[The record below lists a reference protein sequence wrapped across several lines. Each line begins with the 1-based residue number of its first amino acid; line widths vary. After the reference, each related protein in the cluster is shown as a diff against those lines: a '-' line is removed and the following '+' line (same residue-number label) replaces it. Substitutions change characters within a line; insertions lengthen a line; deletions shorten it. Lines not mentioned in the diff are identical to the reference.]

1 MKIPVRNPLV
11 LPVYVPSL
19 LLMFGNGMLIP
30 ILPLYAETF
39 SASYGLIGVV
49 LAAEGVGRLVV
60 ALPAGFLLGNFGR
73 KPVMVLGVS
82 CVALST
88 LALFWAQDIYEVVC
102 YRLAAGVG
110 GSLWHISCHAYLAD
124 AAPVFHRGRALSIF
138 GGIQRIGTFAG
149 PAAGGALGAHYS
161 LETPFLVFG
170 GLAALVVIIAAW
182 RFETEPSSEAR
193 HVRAGRLKPL
203 LTIFKTHFRELAI
216 AGSGQLFAQTIRAGR
231 HVVVPL
237 YAAGVIG
244 LDVQAIGWII
254 TISALVDMSL
264 FYPAGHVMD
273 RFGRK
278 FAMVPC
284 FLIQAVAMAAIPFTH
299 SFTGLLLATA
309 VLGMGNG
316 IGSGSMMTL
325 GADLAPRES
334 VGEFLG
340 AWRLVG
346 DTGHTGAPLVVGGI
360 ADLLG
365 LSPATFAIAGFG
377 LLAAGTFAFL
387 VPETLTDGA
396 SPGHAPHGDGR
407 DRPDAQKKPR
417 PWRCG

>member
-1 MKIPVRNPLV
+1 MTTSARNPLV
-11 LPVYVPSL
+11 LPVYVPCL

-30 ILPLYAETF
+30 ILPLYAKTF

-49 LAAEGVGRLVV
+49 LAAEGVGRLVG
-60 ALPAGFLLGNFGR
+60 ALPAGILIGNLGR
-73 KPVMVLGVS
+73 KSTMIVGVG

-88 LALFWAQDIYEVVC
+88 LALFWARDVYEVVA
-102 YRLAAGVG
+102 YRLVAGVG

-124 AAPVFHRGRALSIF
+124 AAPVYHRGRALSIF
-138 GGIQRIGTFAG
+138 GGIHRIGTFAG

-161 LETPFLVFG
+161 LETPFLVY
-170 GLAALVVIIAAW
+170 AALATAVVFIATIA
-182 RFETEPSSEAR
+182 FGAGSSRPAPTVGSG
-193 HVRAGRLKPL
+193 HLKRML
-203 LTIFKTHFRELAI
+203 GIFKSHFRELAT

-237 YAAGVIG
+237 YAADAIG

-264 FYPAGHVMD
+264 FYPAGQIMD

-284 FLIQAVAMAAIPFTH
+284 FLIQAFAMAAIPFTH
-299 SFTGLLLATA
+299 GFTGLLLATA
-309 VLGMGNG
+309 VLGLGNG
-316 IGSGSMMTL
+316 IGAGSMMTL
-325 GADLAPRES
+325 GADLAPGDS
-334 VGEFLG
+334 MGEFLG

-346 DTGHTGAPLVVGGI
+346 ETGHMGAPLVIGGI
-360 ADLLG
+360 ADLVG
-365 LSPATFAIAGFG
+365 LSPATLAIAGFG

-387 VPETLTDGA
+387 VPETLTD
-396 SPGHAPHGDGR
+396 
-407 DRPDAQKKPR
+407 RPAHDTSTRGSLKQ
-417 PWRCG
+417 

>member
-1 MKIPVRNPLV
+1 MTIPARNPLV

-30 ILPLYAETF
+30 ILPLYAKSF

-49 LAAEGVGRLVV
+49 LAAEGLGRLVG
-60 ALPAGFLLGNFGR
+60 ALPAGILLGNFGR
-73 KPVMVLGVS
+73 KPVMILGVS
-82 CVALST
+82 CVAVST
-88 LALFWAQDIYEVVC
+88 LALFWAQDINEVVY

-124 AAPVFHRGRALSIF
+124 ATPVLRRGRALSIF
-138 GGIQRIGTFAG
+138 GGIHRIGAFAG
-149 PAAGGALGAHYS
+149 PAAGGALGKYFT
-161 LETPFLVFG
+161 LEAPFLVFG

-182 RFETEPSSEAR
+182 WFETEPTPVTRQAR
-193 HVRAGRLKPL
+193 GGRLKPVL
-203 LTIFKTHFRELAI
+203 AVFKTHFRELAI

-237 YAAGVIG
+237 YAADVIG
-244 LDVQAIGWII
+244 LDVQAIGLII
-254 TISALVDMSL
+254 TVSALADMSL
-264 FYPAGHVMD
+264 FYPAGHIMD

-284 FLIQAVAMAAIPFTH
+284 FLVQAVAMAAIPLTQ
-299 SFTGLLLATA
+299 SFTGLLLATML
-309 VLGMGNG
+309 LGLGNG

-334 VGEFLG
+334 IGEFLG

-346 DTGHTGAPLVVGGI
+346 DTGHMGAPLVVGGI

-365 LSPATFAIAGFG
+365 LSPATFAIAAFG
-377 LLAAGTFAFL
+377 LQAAGTFAFL

-396 SPGHAPHGDGR
+396 SSGHS
-407 DRPDAQKKPR
+407 PR
-417 PWRCG
+417 GGGND

>member
-1 MKIPVRNPLV
+1 MTIHARNPLV
-11 LPVYVPSL
+11 LPVYVPCL

-30 ILPLYAETF
+30 ILPLYAKTL

-49 LAAEGVGRLVV
+49 LAAEGVGRLVG
-60 ALPAGFLLGNFGR
+60 ALPAGILIGNLGR
-73 KPVMVLGVS
+73 KSAMIFGVG
-82 CVALST
+82 CIAVST
-88 LALFWAQDIYEVVC
+88 LALFWARDIYEVVC
-102 YRLAAGVG
+102 LRLAAGVG
-110 GSLWHISCHAYLAD
+110 GSLWHISCHAYLVD

-138 GGIQRIGTFAG
+138 GGIHRIGTFAG
-149 PAAGGALGAHYS
+149 PAAAGELGRIYG

-170 GLAALVVIIAAW
+170 GLATVVVFIAV
-182 RFETEPSSEAR
+182 SSFVSDTSSGPR
-193 HVRAGRLKPL
+193 NVRPGRLRPL
-203 LTIFKTHFRELAI
+203 LTIFKSHFRELAT

-237 YAAGVIG
+237 YAADVIG

-254 TISALVDMSL
+254 TISALLDMSL
-264 FYPAGHVMD
+264 FYPAGHIMD

-309 VLGMGNG
+309 LLGLGNG

-325 GADLAPRES
+325 GADLAPGDS
-334 VGEFLG
+334 IGEFLG

-346 DTGHTGAPLVVGGI
+346 ETGHMGAPLVIGGI

-387 VPETLTDGA
+387 VPETLTVSAPPDR
-396 SPGHAPHGDGR
+396 SPRGGPHE
-407 DRPDAQKKPR
+407 
-417 PWRCG
+417 

>member
-1 MKIPVRNPLV
+1 MTKPIRNTLV

-30 ILPLYAETF
+30 ILPLYAKTF
-39 SASYGLIGVV
+39 GASYGLIGGV
-49 LAAEGVGRLVV
+49 LAAEGVGRLVA

-82 CVALST
+82 CVAVST
-88 LALFWAQDIYEVVC
+88 LALFWAQDINEVVC

-124 AAPVFHRGRALSIF
+124 AVPVFHRGRALSIF

-149 PAAGGALGAHYS
+149 TLPGGALALSYG
-161 LETPFLVFG
+161 LEAPFLVFG
-170 GLAALVVIIAAW
+170 VLAALVVIIAAW
-182 RFETEPSSEAR
+182 WFETESTPAAR
-193 HVRAGRLKPL
+193 QARGGRLKPVL
-203 LTIFKTHFRELAI
+203 AIFKTHFRELAI

-237 YAAGVIG
+237 YAADVIG
-244 LDVQAIGWII
+244 LDVQAIGLII
-254 TISALVDMSL
+254 TVSALADMSL
-264 FYPAGHVMD
+264 FYPAGLVMD

-284 FLIQAVAMAAIPFTH
+284 FLIQAVAMAAIPLTQN
-299 SFTGLLLATA
+299 FTGLLLATTL
-309 VLGMGNG
+309 LGLGNG

-334 VGEFLG
+334 FGEFLG

-346 DTGHTGAPLVVGGI
+346 DTGHMGAPLVVGGI

-387 VPETLTDGA
+387 VPETLAEDVSRGH
-396 SPGHAPHGDGR
+396 SPRGGGR
-407 DRPDAQKKPR
+407 
-417 PWRCG
+417 G

>member
-1 MKIPVRNPLV
+1 MTLPVRNPLV

-30 ILPLYAETF
+30 ILPLYAWTF
-39 SASYGLIGVV
+39 SASYGLVGVV
-49 LAAEGVGRLVV
+49 LAAEGVGRLIG
-60 ALPAGFLLGNFGR
+60 ALPAGILLGRIGR
-73 KPVMVLGVS
+73 KPAMVLGVG
-82 CVALST
+82 CVAVST
-88 LALFWAQDIYEVVC
+88 LALFWARDVSEVVC
-102 YRLAAGVG
+102 YRLVAGIG
-110 GSLWHISCHAYLAD
+110 GSLWHLSCHAYLTD

-138 GGIQRIGTFAG
+138 GGIHRIGTFAG
-149 PAAGGALGAHYS
+149 PAAGGALAQYFS
-161 LETPFLVFG
+161 LEAPFLVFG
-170 GLAALVVIIAAW
+170 GLASAVAFIAVAK
-182 RFETEPSSEAR
+182 FETEASPGAR
-193 HVRAGRLKPL
+193 QVRAGHWKPL
-203 LTIFKTHFRELAI
+203 LAIFKSHFRELAT

-237 YAAGVIG
+237 YAADVIG

-254 TISALVDMSL
+254 SISALVDMSL
-264 FYPAGHVMD
+264 FYPAGHIMD

-284 FLIQAVAMAAIPFTH
+284 FLIQAIAMAAIPFTH
-299 SFTGLLLATA
+299 SFAGLLLATTL
-309 VLGMGNG
+309 LGMGNG

-334 VGEFLG
+334 IGEFLG

-346 DTGHTGAPLVVGGI
+346 DTGHMGAPLVIGGI

-387 VPETLTDGA
+387 VPETLTSGA
-396 SPGHAPHGDGR
+396 SPESSQRGGEIE
-407 DRPDAQKKPR
+407 
-417 PWRCG
+417 